1 MNPVRRR
8 WLALLAAAAGGSALA
23 PEFAGAAD
31 PGNADDEDGVRRG
44 RVLRFPRDH
53 GAHLGAQTEWWYA
66 TGWLARAEGAAD
78 PDPATAQPAYGFQST
93 FFRSRT
99 GLAEGLTSRFAARQL
114 LFAHAAVTDLAA
126 RRHRHAQSIA
136 RWSGDPTARLASA
149 SVADC
154 DVRLPG
160 WSLDRTGTGAVTG
173 AGSGT
178 GTDTGAQA
186 QSAYRARLGSPGAA
200 ADDSADTAGAPAG
213 AAPEFAFDLRLA
225 RSQPLLLQG
234 EAGYSRKGP
243 DAGQASHYYS
253 EPQLA
258 VEGRL
263 RLAGQRLAVGG
274 RAWLD
279 HEWSEQILHPE
290 AVGWDWIGINLT
302 DGSAGGAASAGS
314 ALTAFRLRR
323 ADGSTLW
330 AGGSFRAA
338 GQPATSFA
346 PDAVRFRPGRVWNSP
361 STGAHYPV
369 EWQIDTPAGSF
380 TLRALMDAQEL
391 DGGASTG
398 TVYWEGLSELLAAG
412 GRRVG
417 LGYLE
422 MTGYVAPMK
431 L

>member
-1 MNPVRRR
+1 VSPARRH
-8 WLALLAAAAGGSALA
+8 WLALLAAAGGSALSA
-23 PEFAGAAD
+23 KIAHAATAR
-31 PGNADDEDGVRRG
+31 ADDEDSVRRG

-53 GAHLGAQTEWWYA
+53 GAHLGARTEWWYA
-66 TGWLARAEGAAD
+66 TGWLARAEGGPAAD
-78 PDPATAQPAYGFQST
+78 PDIGAAQPAFGFQIT

-114 LFAHAAVTDLAA
+114 LFAHAAVTDLGAK
-126 RRHRHAQSIA
+126 RHHHAQNIA
-136 RWSGDPTARLASA
+136 RWSGDPAARLASA
-149 SVADC
+149 SLADC

-160 WSLDRTGTGAVTG
+160 WSLLR
-173 AGSGT
+173 SGT
-178 GTDTGAQA
+178 GTDA
-186 QSAYRARLGSPGAA
+186 QSAYRARLGSTGDA
-200 ADDSADTAGAPAG
+200 ADEAIDGAGAQAG
-213 AAPEFAFDLRLA
+213 AAPGFNFDLRLS

-243 DAGQASHYYS
+243 DEGQASHYYS
-253 EPQLA
+253 EPQL
-258 VEGRL
+258 VVTGELRL
-263 RLAGQRLAVGG
+263 DSQRLAGQRLAVRG

-279 HEWSEQILHPE
+279 HEWSDRILHPE
-290 AVGWDWIGINLT
+290 AVGWDWIGINL
-302 DGSAGGAASAGS
+302 DDGS

-338 GQPATSFA
+338 GRPAVSFA
-346 PDAVRFRPGRVWNSP
+346 PEAVRFKPGRIWSSP
-361 STGAHYPV
+361 SSGAHYPV
-369 EWQIDTPAGSF
+369 EWQIETPVGAF
-380 TLRALMDAQEL
+380 ALRALMDAQEL

-398 TVYWEGLSELLAAG
+398 TVYWEGLSELQGAG

-422 MTGYVAPMK
+422 MTGYVAPLK

>member
-1 MNPVRRR
+1 MNPARRH
-8 WLALLAAAAGGSALA
+8 WLALLAAAAGGSAGVPA
-23 PEFAGAAD
+23 FARPAD
-31 PGNADDEDGVRRG
+31 VGADDEDGVRLG

-66 TGWLARAEGAAD
+66 TGWLARGELD
-78 PDPATAQPAYGFQST
+78 PDAATTQPAYGFQIT

-114 LFAHAAVTDLAA
+114 LFAHAAVTDLAGKK
-126 RRHRHAQSIA
+126 HRHTQAIA
-136 RWSGDPTARLASA
+136 RWSGDTGSRLAAA
-149 SVADC
+149 SLTDC

-160 WSLDRTGTGAVTG
+160 WSLVRSESGAPPG
-173 AGSGT
+173 
-178 GTDTGAQA
+178 
-186 QSAYRARLGSPGAA
+186 SAYRAQIGSIA
-200 ADDSADTAGAPAG
+200 AG
-213 AAPEFAFDLRLA
+213 AAPGDAAPGFAFDFRLS

-258 VEGRL
+258 VQGRL
-263 RLAGQRLAVGG
+263 RLAGQPLAVRG

-290 AVGWDWIGINLT
+290 AVGWDWIGIDLI
-302 DGSAGGAASAGS
+302 DGS

-338 GQPATSFA
+338 GRPTVSFA
-346 PDAVRFRPGRVWNSP
+346 PDAVRFRPGRVWDSP
-361 STGAHYPV
+361 STGGHYPV
-369 EWQIDTPAGSF
+369 EWQIETPAGRF
-380 TLRALMDAQEL
+380 ALRALMDAQEL

-398 TVYWEGLSELLAAG
+398 SVYWEGLSELLGAD

-422 MTGYVAPMK
+422 MTGYVAPLK